1 MMQTVFVFLGVLAAG
16 LFAATL
22 FTGDDTAAIVTGLL
36 DFVVWGVWAFAAFNV
51 EIATDSGS
59 IVTREYP
66 ALAIIAAVFAL
77 IGLYVALTG
86 PVALLDPARH
96 SPMETEAR

>member
-1 MMQTVFVFLGVLAAG
+1 MMQTVFIFLGVLAAS
-16 LFAATL
+16 LFAAALYTR
-22 FTGDDTAAIVTGLL
+22 DDSAAIVSGLL
-36 DFVVWGVWAFAAFNV
+36 DFVVWGVWAFACFNV
-51 EIATDSGS
+51 EVSDGAGS

-86 PVALLDPARH
+86 PVALLNPSQH
-96 SPMETEAR
+96 TPMETEAR